1 MHDFLDFHF
10 LVTLRVQNREKMRN
24 FAFFLPLSLLS
35 KLRCFSSKQ
44 FTKIDHTCPHSN
56 CAQDLFTGFE
66 RYPIE
71 HENILKPSKLSKIT
85 IKKSI
90 KFPEYQD
97 NKNKK
102 IRKFSHIF
110 SDLNF

>member
-71 HENILKPSKLSKIT
+71 HEK
-85 IKKSI
+85 
-90 KFPEYQD
+90 YQD

-102 IRKFSHIF
+102 SENSAIF
-110 SDLNF
+110 FQI